1 MSKKENLLTMA
12 AFREATGASEATVS
26 RWIKKGL
33 PCHKV
38 PRPGGGRPQVFFDKT
53 DALSWAA
60 ANGNQTARHRA
71 IALSKKATAAA
82 PDESP
87 GTAANGKPS
96 KPELPGDGEGL
107 IPALDRLKKQEI
119 ESHRLLIR
127 MKRARDLNGVLA
139 VSERHLA
146 EVKALSTL
154 ENAAV
159 QYRVRL
165 GELGP
170 VADMKAVFLKVITGL
185 KNAVLGIPSA
195 AVPLLMAHLKNP
207 DDAQAVFAVLDRLV
221 RDTLRT
227 VAERRGAPEP
237 PAPAKVK
244 ATGKR
249 KP

>member
-1 MSKKENLLTMA
+1 MKTSENLLSMA
-12 AFREATGASEATVS
+12 AFREATGASDATVL
-26 RWIKKGL
+26 RWVKKGL

-53 DALSWAA
+53 DSLSWAA
-60 ANGNQTARHRA
+60 AHGNQTARHRA
-71 IALSKKATAAA
+71 IALSRKATAAA

-87 GTAANGKPS
+87 ETAADGKPS
-96 KPELPGDGEGL
+96 KPELPGDDEGL

-127 MKRARDLNGVLA
+127 MKRAKDLNGVLA

-170 VADMKAVFLKVITGL
+170 VADMKGVFLKVVTGL

-195 AVPLLMAHLKNP
+195 AVPRLAAHMKNP
-207 DDAQAVFAVLDRLV
+207 DSAQAVFAVLDRLV
-221 RDTLRT
+221 RDTLRD
-227 VAERRGAPEP
+227 VAERKGAPEP
-237 PAPAKVK
+237 
-244 ATGKR
+244 GK
-249 KP
+249 P